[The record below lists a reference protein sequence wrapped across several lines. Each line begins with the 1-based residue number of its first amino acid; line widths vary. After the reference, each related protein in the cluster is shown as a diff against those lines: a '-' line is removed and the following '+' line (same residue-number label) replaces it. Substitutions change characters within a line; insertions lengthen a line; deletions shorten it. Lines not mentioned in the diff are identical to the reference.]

1 MSSIPPTSSLPL
13 PFNPSAL
20 DTSRS
25 QKETGTPPQERIRD
39 VLARTYIDT
48 LQEQNSKIELYREPK

>member
-1 MSSIPPTSSLPL
+1 MSSIPPTSSPPL
-13 PFNPSAL
+13 PAP

-25 QKETGTPPQERIRD
+25 QKETGTPPQERFLD

-48 LQEQNSKIELYREPK
+48 AQEQNSKIEFNREPK